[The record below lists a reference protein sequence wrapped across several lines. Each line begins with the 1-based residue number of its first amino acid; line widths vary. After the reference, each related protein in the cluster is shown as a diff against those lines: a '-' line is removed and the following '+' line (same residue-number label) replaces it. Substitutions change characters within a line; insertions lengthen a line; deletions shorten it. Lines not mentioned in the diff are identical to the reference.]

1 MTDEQQRLNSMII
14 LGLKFQVLSSS
25 TTWMDMTHNGIE
37 WSFVAY
43 SNQSVEAIVVEM
55 KLKTLYDCT
64 IYGRYDW
71 YKYPTS
77 LNYDIKVVTRGNSKI
92 VSRAPWNLPINY
104 KENELQLTIY
114 NNLFRYGWYLSP
126 LAMTI
131 TCQGMH

>member
-1 MTDEQQRLNSMII
+1 
-14 LGLKFQVLSSS
+14 
-25 TTWMDMTHNGIE
+25 MDMTHNGKE